1 MKVLA
6 LSGGT
11 GTPKLLKGF
20 EGVIGQENVSVI
32 VNTSDNI
39 WLNGL
44 YIAPDIDSII
54 YLFSGLLDVERG
66 WGIKGDTFN
75 SFEVLK
81 TYGAQDWFY
90 IGDRDL
96 ATHLHRTYL
105 LNSGYSLTSVTKYMA
120 FKLGVKASVL
130 PMCNEHVEARVLT
143 DHGDL
148 HIQEYLVKYRMKP
161 KVYGIAFSGI
171 GKAKAPQEVL
181 KAINESELVVIG
193 PSNPINSVGPILMV
207 PGVKER
213 IIEKRSS
220 GVPVIAVSPII
231 GGRPLKGPAHIFLN
245 ALGYEASS
253 FGVAEVYA
261 DVATAIL
268 VDRVDEG
275 EASRIRS
282 KLGLTTYVEDIVM
295 RDLDSKV
302 KLARRILDIARELGR
317 H

>member
-20 EGVIGQENVSVI
+20 EEVIGQENISVI

-39 WLNGL
+39 WINGL
-44 YIAPDIDSII
+44 YIAPDIDSIT

-75 SFEVLK
+75 SFEALK
-81 TYGAQDWFY
+81 AYGAQDWFY

-96 ATHLHRTYL
+96 ATHLYRTHL
-105 LNSGYSLTSVTKYMA
+105 LNRGYSLTSVTKYIA
-120 FKLGVKASVL
+120 SKLGVKASVL

-148 HIQEYLVKYRMKP
+148 HIQEYLVKYRLKP
-161 KVYGIAFSGI
+161 KVYGIAFNGI
-171 GKAKAPQEVL
+171 DKAKAPQEVL
-181 KAINESELVVIG
+181 KAIDESELIVIG
-193 PSNPINSVGPILMV
+193 PSNPINSIGPILMV

-213 IIEKRSS
+213 IIEKKKS
-220 GVPVIAVSPII
+220 GAPIIAVSPIV
-231 GGRPLKGPAHIFLN
+231 GGRPLKGPAHIFLS
-245 ALGYEASS
+245 ALGYETSS

-261 DVATAIL
+261 DIATAIV

-282 KLGLTTYVEDIVM
+282 KLGLTTYTEDIVM
-295 RDLDSKV
+295 KNLDDKV
-302 KLARRILDIARELGR
+302 KLAKKILNIARELGR
-317 H
+317 R

>member
-11 GTPKLLKGF
+11 GTPKLLEGF
-20 EGVIGQENVSVI
+20 EGVIGQENISVV

-44 YIAPDIDSII
+44 YIAPDIDSIT
-54 YLFSGLLDVERG
+54 YLFSRLLDVERG

-75 SFEVLK
+75 SFEALK

-96 ATHLHRTYL
+96 ATHLYRTHL
-105 LNSGYSLTSVTKYMA
+105 LNKGYSLTSVTKYIA
-120 FKLGVKASVL
+120 SKLGVKASVL

-148 HIQEYLVKYRMKP
+148 HIQEYLVKHKLKP
-161 KVYGIAFSGI
+161 KVYGITFSGI
-171 GKAKAPQEVL
+171 DKAKAPQEVL
-181 KAINESELVVIG
+181 KAIDESELVVIG
-193 PSNPINSVGPILMV
+193 PSNPINSIGSILMV
-207 PGVKER
+207 PGIREKVV
-213 IIEKRSS
+213 EKRRK
-220 GVPVIAVSPII
+220 GTPIIAVSPII
-231 GGRPLKGPAHIFLN
+231 GGRPLKGPAHIFLS

-261 DVATAIL
+261 DVVTAII
-268 VDRVDEG
+268 VDRVDEM

-282 KLGLTTYVEDIVM
+282 KLGLTTYIEDIVM
-295 RDLDSKV
+295 KDLEGKV
-302 KLARRILDIARELGR
+302 KLAKRILDIAKELGG

>member
-11 GTPKLLKGF
+11 GTPKLLRGL
-20 EGVIGQENVSVI
+20 EAVIGQDNISVI
-32 VNTSDNI
+32 VNTSDDI

-44 YIAPDIDSII
+44 YIAPDIDSVT
-54 YLFSGLLDVERG
+54 YLFSGLLDAERG

-75 SFEVLK
+75 SFEALK

-96 ATHLHRTYL
+96 ATHIYRTYL
-105 LNSGYSLTSVTKYMA
+105 LNKGYSLTSVTKYMA
-120 FKLGVKASVL
+120 SKLGVKALVL

-143 DHGDL
+143 DQGDL

-161 KVYGIAFSGI
+161 RVYGITFSGMSE
-171 GKAKAPQEVL
+171 ARASQEVL
-181 KAINESELVVIG
+181 KAIDESELIVIG
-193 PSNPINSVGPILMV
+193 PSNPINSIGPILML
-207 PGVKER
+207 PGVKEKIVER
-213 IIEKRSS
+213 RRSGIPII
-220 GVPVIAVSPII
+220 VVSPII

-253 FGVAEVYA
+253 FGVAEVYT
-261 DVATAIL
+261 DVATAIV
-268 VDRVDEG
+268 VDRVDEL

-295 RDLDSKV
+295 KDLDSEV
-302 KLARRILDIARELGR
+302 RLAKRILDIARELGG